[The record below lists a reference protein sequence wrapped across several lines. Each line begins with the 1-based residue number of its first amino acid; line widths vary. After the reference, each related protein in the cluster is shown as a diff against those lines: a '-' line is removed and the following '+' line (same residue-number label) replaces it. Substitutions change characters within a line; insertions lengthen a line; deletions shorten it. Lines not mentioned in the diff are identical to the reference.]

1 MTKEPGNNYVP
12 FTRAV
17 LVFSCMLAIAQ
28 PLIAWQSTQPY
39 PPPSRSTQTP
49 TRSSASPGGMSSR
62 TTAPGALGMENSRRD
77 ESVDIATRL
86 LRRRVAAELNEDF
99 DGLRRIN
106 RDKLIPLSSSSA
118 INYSEL
124 SQAVR
129 EINKRAKRIRSNTP
143 FPIKSKSAEPSK
155 YHSDPAGLAAMLKDL
170 SRLIDEFLA
179 GSDLRVTAANDEQ
192 GPAAG
197 TNLEGIIRLSDAI
210 NKMAK
215 RLAVNRTAKPGA
227 TEQTGTN
234 RGGGPT

>member
-1 MTKEPGNNYVP
+1 
-12 FTRAV
+12 
-17 LVFSCMLAIAQ
+17 
-28 PLIAWQSTQPY
+28 
-39 PPPSRSTQTP
+39 
-49 TRSSASPGGMSSR
+49 
-62 TTAPGALGMENSRRD
+62 MENSRRD
-77 ESVDIATRL
+77 ESVDIATKL

-106 RDKLIPLSSSSA
+106 RDKLIPLSSASA

-143 FPIKSKSAEPSK
+143 FPIKSKSGEPSK
-155 YHSDPAGLAAMLKDL
+155 YQSDATGIAAMLTDL

-197 TNLEGIIRLSDAI
+197 RNLEGIIRLSDAI

-215 RLAVNRTAKPGA
+215 RLAVNRTAKPGT